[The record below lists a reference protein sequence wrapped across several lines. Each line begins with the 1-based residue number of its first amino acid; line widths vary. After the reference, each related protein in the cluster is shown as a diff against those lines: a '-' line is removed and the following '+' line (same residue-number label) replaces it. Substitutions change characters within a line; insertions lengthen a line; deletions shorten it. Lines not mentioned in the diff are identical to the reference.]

1 MFDGDL
7 PNLKNVIFQ
16 FATKQRVTNN
26 NGDLTNKKWLYN
38 WDVMGYDIILI
49 YLDEL

>member
-1 MFDGDL
+1 MIDGDL
-7 PNLKNVIFQ
+7 PNWKNVIFQ

-26 NGDLTNKKWLYN
+26 NGDLTSQKWWYN
-38 WDVMGYDIILI
+38 WDVMGYDIILV

>member
-1 MFDGDL
+1 
-7 PNLKNVIFQ
+7 VIFQ